1 VRGWTVVLAGIHMS
15 EIPAVDYDRLLFGE
29 RDLRSVTANT
39 GANGT
44 SFLRLAHTLSLAPR
58 ITDYR
63 FDRVDD
69 ALDDLRS
76 GDASGSIVISVG

>member
-1 VRGWTVVLAGIHMS
+1 MS
-15 EIPAVDYDRLLFGE
+15 EIKAIDYGRLLFGE

-39 GANGT
+39 RADGT
-44 SFLRLAHTLSLAPR
+44 SFLRPSRTLSLAPR
-58 ITDYR
+58 ITDYP

-76 GDASGSIVISVG
+76 GNASGPIVISVG